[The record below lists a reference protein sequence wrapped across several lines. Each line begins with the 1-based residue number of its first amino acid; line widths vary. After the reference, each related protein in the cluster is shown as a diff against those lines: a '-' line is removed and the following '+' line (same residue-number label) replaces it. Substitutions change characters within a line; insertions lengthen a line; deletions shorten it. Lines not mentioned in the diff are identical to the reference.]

1 VNVAAGT
8 PAGNYTVTYQIC
20 DKLNPTICDT
30 ASVTVP
36 VVTIDAVNNAGS
48 TVMALR
54 RAIACERSNERQL
67 EWNESCAAGGRKP
80 DTGLDHQ
87 CRRDLEHCGWF
98 GECCGG
104 HTCRQLHRNL
114 PDLRTN

>member
-48 TVMALR
+48 TVNGTAGGQSL
-54 RAIACERSNERQL
+54 ANVSNERQL
-67 EWNESCAAGGRKP
+67 EWNESGAAGGRKP

-87 CRRDLEHCGWF
+87 CRRDLEHCDGSVNVAA
-98 GECCGG
+98 G
-104 HTCRQLHRNL
+104 TL
-114 PDLRTN
+114 PATTP